1 MQFIKTFISLLVV
14 FFMPFVVDA
23 RTYLVSVGISD
34 YPGTKMDLYLPANDA
49 STIKYI
55 YSKNLVTECV
65 LLTNANATKKRI
77 CMKLQATFSKASYD
91 DTVVFFFSGH
101 GKPGSFCAYDSQ
113 LSYSEIRQIM
123 AHCKARNKIIFADAC
138 FSGKMRHGQA
148 TKHEQEFNDYNV
160 LLFLSSRNNE
170 TSIER
175 ADMKNGFFTSC
186 LQNGL
191 RGRADVNRDRIITA
205 KELFDYVSKGV
216 KRLSGDKQH
225 PVMWGRFSDE
235 MVIMKW

>member
-1 MQFIKTFISLLVV
+1 
-14 FFMPFVVDA
+14 MPFVVDA

-101 GKPGSFCAYDSQ
+101 GK
-113 LSYSEIRQIM
+113 I
-123 AHCKARNKIIFADAC
+123 
-138 FSGKMRHGQA
+138 
-148 TKHEQEFNDYNV
+148 
-160 LLFLSSRNNE
+160 
-170 TSIER
+170 
-175 ADMKNGFFTSC
+175 
-186 LQNGL
+186 
-191 RGRADVNRDRIITA
+191 GRAHV
-205 KELFDYVSKGV
+205 
-216 KRLSGDKQH
+216 
-225 PVMWGRFSDE
+225 
-235 MVIMKW
+235 

>member
-14 FFMPFVVDA
+14 FFMPFVADA

-34 YPGTKMDLYLPANDA
+34 YPGTKMDLHLPANDA

-160 LLFLSSRNNE
+160 LLFCHQE
-170 TSIER
+170 TMR
-175 ADMKNGFFTSC
+175 H
-186 LQNGL
+186 Q
-191 RGRADVNRDRIITA
+191 
-205 KELFDYVSKGV
+205 
-216 KRLSGDKQH
+216 
-225 PVMWGRFSDE
+225 
-235 MVIMKW
+235 